1 MELHFKTIKIL
12 CYVYVFTHLQS
23 DLHAALYHSL
33 RLSLVAQLVKNPPAI
48 QETWVQSLVWE
59 DPLEKGKATHS
70 SILAWR
76 TMVTKSRTQLSHFDF
91 HFLYRS
97 KDFQGGCGKESSCQ
111 CWRLGLDPWVR
122 KIPWR
127 KKQQPIPVFLPGISR
142 GQGSLADYWEPC
154 VHGVAV
160 RQDLTTEHTELLWNF
175 GVCVCVF
182 PLFLIYF

>member
-59 DPLEKGKATHS
+59 DPLEKGKATYS

-154 VHGVAV
+154 VHGVAESD
-160 RQDLTTEHTELLWNF
+160 RT
-175 GVCVCVF
+175 
-182 PLFLIYF
+182 